1 MTQVQGHARKL
12 KSGLMIR
19 VSSYNRAQGDI
30 RREAMNTGIRNHRRW
45 ANDCETKDDLRKK
58 LGMARQSAQMAGN
71 TFIWLKPGLHGAED
85 PMQQWQM
92 YEKVNAPKWA
102 KDEYRAFWKK
112 AVGIYQKKLSDF
124 GKSIPETFEPRTL
137 TKGKQT
143 QNGIPIPHPLWMRSG
158 SSIMRKGCYYSMHK
172 DGSCRAGEFYLT
184 HPRTKKQFRVRTGK
198 HEIVNPPEL
207 EKSWSSNIMRQH
219 PGARWVTITDA
230 SSPLHGRHILI
241 LPHANKT
248 ASIVWA
254 PEQSGLTHKILQ
266 PRKKEADTEETRL
279 GRKKAKDAKEAARA
293 KRREEMDEEEVEKLE
308 TRREE
313 VGGERTKAKE
323 ELHEMIREKAKVE
336 TEVTAKERQA
346 IEKKLEKL
354 SKPEQKAER
363 MREISKAHAD
373 RRRAI
378 NAIIEDAKK
387 VMLGEEIGIDDQ
399 HDADKKRIAQAIRDN
414 AEEFLMAHY
423 AIKGHEREL
432 KAINK
437 QLRTGMVTHPGSDIV
452 GISDITTADLKRM
465 VEDEKALR
473 DEIKA
478 HYDLIVNTRGGIDQ
492 DGNEI
497 ESKGAGRKD
506 MDKMISQGS
515 LEAIL
520 GITGEMTGT
529 SIISEVVMQE
539 LGASNAAILADYYLR
554 NELGGQEYENSVSR
568 YQDYIVKKGNEIA
581 LDAVKKGDGYLE
593 RARHVTKFTKGKDML
608 FATRQQGS
616 AAKLAY
622 VNRAYLA
629 YGQAEGGL
637 HMAAELLYQFQMHKG
652 SRYEYYKKQA
662 EYHSER
668 QVFHE
673 KEVDKYMAGTPDEMA
688 SPGWKEKW
696 TEHAKAVQEH
706 YKKLGMTSD
715 EAFANLKSMVIKSS
729 NRSTL
734 NAKVKRLGLHPS
746 DVKIERHGHG
756 DYSLRITP
764 GSFHN
769 LINEKVVAQ
778 FRQVT
783 TEPSPQS
790 IKKLRENRDD
800 WLPAG
805 IKPYTVSED
814 GTMTKLNI
822 TPEQQ
827 AAARLIG
834 LQKKVYLNFEA
845 GTGKSLAY
853 ILQKAHLEETTGKPV
868 KMVVSMPKKLMG
880 NFAEEVA
887 KFSDYK
893 VVIVDHADKS
903 KRAEAYKVDPDTIV
917 LVNKEKFYFDHEL
930 VKAAG
935 FDMVVADEAHKITQ
949 RDTAGTKG
957 AETGSQMSRGLAKIA
972 ASVPYYVAGTGTPT
986 PNDLSELHFHLNIMD
1001 PVKYSNK
1008 KEFMEKYRNLH
1019 KGAGLKEKLQ
1029 DILNAELDD
1038 RIYTVKKR
1046 VEGSNFNMHNHSV
1059 GLAPKQTEKYKAIQK
1074 KYLKGRINAMSR
1086 DHHISQVLNDHN
1098 HKENPKYVQMK
1109 SIIDNHIATKGKTEK
1124 VLMYARNYTTVAEI
1138 EKFVRANY
1146 PGKKVVRFSG
1156 QDKNGRPMSQAAI
1169 AKSKAAY
1176 LKDPKV
1182 MFAIHTDAGTEG
1194 LNLQHTGESDRP
1206 FGATTVI
1213 AMASGAHSWST
1224 IDQFFS
1230 RGYRKGANKDVDG
1243 HIILTDTP
1251 HDMATEERLREKK
1264 SVMNMLHEGSKLDDM
1279 AAVRQKIVM
1288 RGMPMAAMAGGGG
1301 SAAPAAAAKSMM
1313 PRVLMRRRWH
1323 VQT

>member
-1 MTQVQGHARKL
+1 MPQVQGHARKL
-12 KSGLMIR
+12 KSGLMVR
-19 VSSYNRAQGDI
+19 VSSYNRAQGAT
-30 RREAMNTGIRNHRRW
+30 RREAMNAGIRNHRRW
-45 ANDCETKDDLRKK
+45 AKDCETKDALRTK
-58 LGMARQSAQMAGN
+58 LGMAQQSAGMVGN
-71 TFIWLKPGLHGAED
+71 TFIWLRPSLTGRED

-92 YEKVNAPKWA
+92 YEKATAPKWA

-112 AVGIYQKKLSDF
+112 VVGIYQEKLKDF
-124 GKSIPETFEPRTL
+124 GKSITENFGPRTL
-137 TKGKQT
+137 TKGRQP

-158 SSIMRKGCYYSMHK
+158 SSIMRKGCCYSMHK
-172 DGSCRAGEFYLT
+172 DSACRAGEFYLT
-184 HPRTKKQFRVRTGK
+184 HPMSKKQYRVRTGK
-198 HEIVNPPEL
+198 HEITHPPEL
-207 EKSWSSNIMRQH
+207 KKSWSSNIMRQH

-241 LPHANKT
+241 LPHSNGT

-266 PRKKEADTEETRL
+266 PRKKEADTEESRL
-279 GRKKAKDAKEAARA
+279 SRQKAKDAKEAARA

-313 VGGERTKAKE
+313 VGGKRTKAKE

-354 SKPEQKAER
+354 SKPEQRAER
-363 MREISKAHAD
+363 VREISKAHAD

-399 HDADKKRIAQAIRDN
+399 HDEDKKRIAQAIRDN
-414 AEEFLMAHY
+414 AEEFLVAHY

-432 KAINK
+432 KVINK

-452 GISDITTADLKRM
+452 GISDITSADLKRM

-515 LEAIL
+515 LEAIH
-520 GITGEMTGT
+520 GITGEMAGT
-529 SIISEVVMQE
+529 SIISEAFMQE

-554 NELGGQEYENSVSR
+554 NTLGEEEYAGSVENYR
-568 YQDYIVKKGNEIA
+568 QYIVDKGNEIA
-581 LDAVKKGDGYLE
+581 LDAVHKGDGYLE

-637 HMAAELLYQFQMHKG
+637 HMAAELLYQFQSHK
-652 SRYEYYKKQA
+652 K
-662 EYHSER
+662 
-668 QVFHE
+668 
-673 KEVDKYMAGTPDEMA
+673 DLT
-688 SPGWKEKW
+688 
-696 TEHAKAVQEH
+696 
-706 YKKLGMTSD
+706 
-715 EAFANLKSMVIKSS
+715 IKSS
-729 NRSTL
+729 NRQAL
-734 NAKVKRLGLHPS
+734 NAKVDKLGLNKG
-746 DVKIERHGHG
+746 DVRIERHGHG
-756 DYSLRITP
+756 DYTMTIKAKAYEK
-764 GSFHN
+764 
-769 LINEKVVAQ
+769 LINEKMVAQ

-790 IKKLRENRDD
+790 IKALRENRDD
-800 WLPAG
+800 WLPTG
-805 IKPYTVSED
+805 IKPYTSGED
-814 GTMTKLNI
+814 GAMTKLNI

-868 KMVVSMPKKLMG
+868 KTVIAMPKKLMG

-903 KRAEAYKVDPDTIV
+903 KRAEAYKADPDTIV
-917 LVNKEKFYFDHEL
+917 LVNKEKFHFDHAL

-972 ASVPYYVAGTGTPT
+972 AAVPYYVAGTGTPT
-986 PNDLSELHFHLNIMD
+986 PNDLSELYFHLNIMD
-1001 PVKYSNK
+1001 PMKYGNK
-1008 KEFMEKYRNLH
+1008 KAFMEKYKNLH

-1074 KYLKGRINAMSR
+1074 KYLKGKINAMSR
-1086 DHHISQVLNDHN
+1086 DHQISQTLNDHD
-1098 HKENPKYVQMK
+1098 HKENPKYAQMK
-1109 SIIDNHIATKGKTEK
+1109 SIIDNHIATKGKSEK
-1124 VLMYARNYTTVAEI
+1124 VLMYARNYTTVAQI

-1146 PGKKVVRFSG
+1146 PGKQVVRFSG

-1169 AKSKAAY
+1169 AKAKAAY

-1230 RGYRKGANKDVDG
+1230 RGYRKGANRNVDG
-1243 HIILTDTP
+1243 HMILTDTP
-1251 HDMATEERLREKK
+1251 HDMATEERLSEKK

-1279 AAVRQKIVM
+1279 AAIRQKIAM

-1301 SAAPAAAAKSMM
+1301 GATPAAATKSMM
-1313 PRVLMRRRWH
+1313 PRILMRRRLH
-1323 VQT
+1323 VQA